1 MHSVR
6 LPEPHTDAAEY
17 AAALGAFLKNHAW
30 LLDSHAVDF
39 FVADYWSA
47 VFPAEWRALKDE
59 GVCTT
64 QELLE
69 LATYGRVRPDWPA
82 SLREFVERTRAVAL
96 PRQPEDAWVSSMV
109 ADARPLDARIVYG
122 MKPKKRIEVQSLS
135 ALIDRLARSHRID
148 SIVDMGAGQ
157 GYLDACLV
165 YSYGHTVIGVDDDMI
180 QTCGAKV
187 KSDRIEQRM
196 ANQPRTGGRLFHVN
210 RRVEPHESF
219 AMVMQGLADA
229 SDNEAERCEIARVVA
244 GRDGA
249 GARWLLCGLHTCGD
263 LAAAMIRQFLTGDAS
278 VLCGVGC
285 CYNHVTEQYGDE
297 GDPVAG
303 SGYPLSH
310 AVRALGVQLGFSA
323 RMVACQATCRWAEQ
337 PGASDNF
344 TKHFWRALLQ
354 LVIVE
359 HDLLPAASD
368 TASIIVGRLGR
379 GAFGH
384 GFATYAEHA
393 LKRLGIAYPT
403 ATLTRSVLESYAE
416 RFASREKEIAVV
428 WTLRSMLA
436 EAIESL
442 LLIDRYLHIVEADP
456 RLEVRLV
463 PVFDPV
469 DSPRN
474 MALIAIK
481 PSRQ

>member
-219 AMVMQGLADA
+219 AM
-229 SDNEAERCEIARVVA
+229 
-244 GRDGA
+244 
-249 GARWLLCGLHTCGD
+249 
-263 LAAAMIRQFLTGDAS
+263 
-278 VLCGVGC
+278 
-285 CYNHVTEQYGDE
+285 YGDE

-303 SGYPLSH
+303 SGYPLS
-310 AVRALGVQLGFSA
+310 
-323 RMVACQATCRWAEQ
+323 
-337 PGASDNF
+337 ASDNF